1 MELFSNQK
9 ILFKNEENKIKTHQL
24 IKKLKLHNLL
34 KLNFL
39 NQFMIYIFSP
49 DDENLIIR
57 LYKGKYELNSKFW
70 NFEELYLLTS
80 IKINFGEIDN
90 DIYDVENIENID
102 YIEKNDITLDN
113 IDFVIYYP
121 YNVKDSEISFYNFQ
135 QLNYIDIDEEFEE
148 KTLYSNWG
156 FDCNYKDI
164 KWMINIES
172 LINSNYGI
180 GDDKLYY
187 IRSKDFIKMKFS
199 EIYYKHIDLDSILY
213 QKIIES
219 VSFVCDCCG
228 DYFQNLENTKLWH
241 NDLFGDLCEICYSNK
256 KKKEKY
262 RKNIIKNKI
271 LLIGKRKLF
280 EKELIK
286 TKLYLAKN
294 KVNDLSVENKNKIC
308 KKILHQ
314 TLNTL
319 NKQYYKCSIC
329 LDNMEYDIYSGSCG
343 HCFHKDCI
351 FSIHNEECPLCRI
364 HTNFY
369 KIYLDN

>member
-199 EIYYKHIDLDSILY
+199 EIYYKHIDLNSILY

-256 KKKEKY
+256 KKK
-262 RKNIIKNKI
+262 RKI
-271 LLIGKRKLF
+271 
-280 EKELIK
+280 
-286 TKLYLAKN
+286 
-294 KVNDLSVENKNKIC
+294 
-308 KKILHQ
+308 
-314 TLNTL
+314 
-319 NKQYYKCSIC
+319 
-329 LDNMEYDIYSGSCG
+329 
-343 HCFHKDCI
+343 
-351 FSIHNEECPLCRI
+351 
-364 HTNFY
+364 
-369 KIYLDN
+369 